1 MLEYVLGLENTDKK
15 IREAVG
21 RTLRTKISMF
31 VRLTTMPMK
40 KNQVAA
46 RSRVGAMMKMI
57 MIMMMMIMMMMVM
70 MVMMVVM
77 MSYSL
82 NYIN

>member
-31 VRLTTMPMK
+31 VHLTTMPMK
-40 KNQVAA
+40 KSPGCSHKQGGGDDQERQGGGHQRHQA
-46 RSRVGAMMKMI
+46 G
-57 MIMMMMIMMMMVM
+57 
-70 MVMMVVM
+70 
-77 MSYSL
+77 Y
-82 NYIN
+82 